1 MEKVSKGIQQVILIL
16 DNLNMEKLMEKEFTL
31 GKMEKYMMEN
41 GIRGWNKVME
51 YGKVLKTI
59 RI

>member
-16 DNLNMEKLMEKEFTL
+16 GNLNMEKLMEKEFTL

-41 GIRGWNKVME
+41 GIRG
-51 YGKVLKTI
+51 
-59 RI
+59 